1 MVDVQSSPVSSI
13 TRGLTID
20 QVPWTNVKASEDL
33 IKSKTLLNGQLVN

>member
-20 QVPWTNVKASEDL
+20 QVPWTNANASEDF
-33 IKSKTLLNGQLVN
+33 IKQKRF